1 MTAKNQV
8 EVSAPSRLHFGLLSF
23 GPGHERQFGG
33 AGIMVEGPRT
43 VIRVTPDRDFV
54 VQYGPLAR
62 RIAETAQKWSRRRL
76 RRRLPLVRIELLTS
90 VPRHVGLGSGTQL
103 ALALAMALDLAHGLE
118 RSGARELAA
127 SVDRGLRSAVGTYGF
142 LQGGLIVEEG
152 RAPDESLAPLH
163 TRIALPPAWRFVLIQ
178 PRHARGPSGTDEQAA
193 FDRLP
198 PVPPQVRKQL
208 WHALEDQIIPAAR
221 QGDAE
226 SFGEGVFH
234 YGRLA
239 GACFSLVQYGPF
251 ASAQVAAV
259 VEFLR
264 ASGIPGVGQSSW
276 GPTVFAL
283 APTAEH
289 AIDIQQRALREFR
302 SDDLSI
308 DVVAPDNLGA
318 SATLH

>member
-8 EVSAPSRLHFGLLSF
+8 EISAPSRLHFGLLSF

-33 AGIMVEGPRT
+33 AGIMIEGPRT
-43 VIRVTPDRDFV
+43 AIRVTPDRDFV

-76 RRRLPLVRIELLTS
+76 RRRLPLVRIDLLSS

-103 ALALAMALDLAHGLE
+103 ALALATALDLAHGLE
-118 RSGARELAA
+118 RPGPGELAA

-152 RAPDESLAPLH
+152 RAPNEPLAPLH
-163 TRIALPPAWRFVLIQ
+163 SRIELPQAWRFVLIQ

-198 PVPPQVRKQL
+198 PVPHQVRKQL
-208 WHALEDQIIPAAR
+208 WQELEERIIPAA
-221 QGDAE
+221 QEGDADA
-226 SFGEGVFH
+226 FGEGIFR
-234 YGRLA
+234 YGSLA
-239 GACFSLVQYGPF
+239 GACFSIVQCGPF
-251 ASAQVAAV
+251 ASAQVSAV

-289 AIDIQQRALREFR
+289 AIDIRQRAMREFR
-302 SDDLSI
+302 NDDLSI
-308 DVVAPDNLGA
+308 DVVAPDNRGA
-318 SATLH
+318 TASMD